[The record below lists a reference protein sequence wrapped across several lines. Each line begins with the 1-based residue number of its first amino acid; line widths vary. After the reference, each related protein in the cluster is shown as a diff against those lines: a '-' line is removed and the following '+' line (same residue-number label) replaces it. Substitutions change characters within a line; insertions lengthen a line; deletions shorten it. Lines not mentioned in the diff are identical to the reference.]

1 MEKVFL
7 IQKMKDL
14 KLLYIKNYFD
24 NHPEALLNYNSK
36 INLNNQKENKKSK
49 NFKLTNSNNF
59 NQSLPIKININD
71 MMTERNF
78 INF

>member
-1 MEKVFL
+1 
-7 IQKMKDL
+7 MKDL

>member
-1 MEKVFL
+1 
-7 IQKMKDL
+7 MKDL

-36 INLNNQKENKKSK
+36 INLNNQINQNLIEIKKENKKSK

>member
-1 MEKVFL
+1 
-7 IQKMKDL
+7 MKDL

-36 INLNNQKENKKSK
+36 INLNNQIETKKENKKSK

>member
-1 MEKVFL
+1 
-7 IQKMKDL
+7 MKDL

-36 INLNNQKENKKSK
+36 INLNNQINQNLIEIKKENKKSK
-49 NFKLTNSNNF
+49 NYKLTNSNNF